1 MPHRMTSKPRTLRI
15 GIDSLR
21 AQLVEDRPFDPKADF
36 SFRHVLRDQILDPLR
51 RLEIEMLI
59 AAGRAQAAT
68 VDSIGEHL
76 LACLARSGS
85 SVELRRQLGPRL
97 DEIPFLV
104 LRAGVW
110 LQGLF
115 GSDARRSVR

>member
-1 MPHRMTSKPRTLRI
+1 MPHRTTSRPRSLRI
-15 GIDSLR
+15 GINPLLS
-21 AQLVEDRPFDPKADF
+21 QLVEDRPLKPKADL

-76 LACLARSGS
+76 LARLARCGS
-85 SVELRRQLGPRL
+85 RVELRRQLGPRL
-97 DEIPFLV
+97 GEVPFLV
-104 LRAGVW
+104 FRAGIW
-110 LQGLF
+110 L
-115 GSDARRSVR
+115 